1 MYTNYYP
8 SSRLFHASVPLLM
21 GTRLDALLFGEE
33 PAALETLCRRMEG
46 EIRRVERLLN
56 RFDPESALYRVNRD
70 AVIYPVGMAEELWT
84 VLQDCR
90 RYFEWTEG
98 CFDITRGCF
107 DRVEFDE
114 SNRTVFLKGRAGFDL
129 GGYGKGYALRQIRRL
144 LDAEAVPRALINFGD
159 SSILAIGMHPHGDC
173 WPVGIDNPW
182 TGERMGVMSLRDC
195 SLSVSGN
202 KPAQPAH
209 IVNPETGAC
218 VTGRKIVA
226 AVADNP
232 VDAEALTTALMV
244 AAPGRVENIVNRFR
258 LIEYKIYE

>member
-1 MYTNYYP
+1 
-8 SSRLFHASVPLLM
+8 M

-33 PAALETLCRRMEG
+33 PAALERLCCGMEA

-56 RFDPESALYRVNRD
+56 RFDPESALYQVNRD

-90 RYFEWTEG
+90 RYYEWTEG

-107 DRVEFDE
+107 DGAEFDDA
-114 SNRTVFLKGRAGFDL
+114 NRTVFLKGRAGFDF

-144 LDAEAVPRALINFGD
+144 LEAEKVTRALINFGD
-159 SSILAIGMHPHGDC
+159 SSILAAGTHPHGDC
-173 WPVGIDNPW
+173 WPVGIDHPC
-182 TGERMGVMSLRDC
+182 TGERMGVMRLRDC

-202 KPAQPAH
+202 RPAQPAH
-209 IVNPETGAC
+209 IVDPETGAC
-218 VTGRKIVA
+218 VTGWKTVA
-226 AVADNP
+226 AVAADP

-244 AAPGRVENIVNRFR
+244 ATPDKVEKIVNRFSI
-258 LIEYKIYE
+258 IEYKIYG